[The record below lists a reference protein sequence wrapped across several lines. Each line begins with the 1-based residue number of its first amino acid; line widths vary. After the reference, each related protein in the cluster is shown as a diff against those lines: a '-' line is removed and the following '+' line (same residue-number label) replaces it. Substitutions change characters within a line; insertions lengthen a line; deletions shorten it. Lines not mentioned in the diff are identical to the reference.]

1 MYDIVSDKISTWFKD
16 SIIYIENEDYIEV
29 VTPFLNSSNDL
40 ITIYV
45 TRGHSDNDFL
55 LTDDGETFSAKETY
69 KYDVTSRTARE
80 RFEKIASMTGC
91 YIENYEI
98 KTRSTKDNLG
108 FNINRLAMAI
118 MRISNIELSRL

>member
-1 MYDIVSDKISTWFKD
+1 MYDIVSDKIRTWFED

-45 TRGHSDNDFL
+45 TRGYGDNDFL
-55 LTDDGETFSAKETY
+55 LSDDGETFDIKEVY
-69 KYDVTSRTARE
+69 GYDIKSKEAHE

-91 YIENYEI
+91 YEDYEI
-98 KTRSTKDNLG
+98 RTRATKENLG
-108 FNINRLAMAI
+108 FKVNQLAIAM
-118 MRISNIELSRL
+118 MRISNIELA